1 MQEPN
6 AIKLLVINAVVLQ
19 NYCGRGKSSAEAGKS
34 VATIV
39 VTRLKKSDKR

>member
-19 NYCGRGKSSAEAGKS
+19 YYCVRFKSPAEAGS
-34 VATIV
+34 SDATIV
-39 VTRLKKSDKR
+39 VTRLKKSAKR